1 MRWQKKTRV
10 GCDETSVTAPRATS
24 EAKHPPSPHLYNKY
38 FHSTLPHSSHLVVSV
53 SAPIAVSV
61 LLLLLSLPL
70 LTVLEKPISVP
81 SVLFRRAQIS
91 SQVRIKRPQRT
102 PPSFSLLYSHLYLF
116 VQLGLSLSLPPLSL
130 LRHSLLQIFVRNLNL
145 RKKNVTLN
153 TFYSPW
159 PLAFNRLLP
168 LLIHAPPPMS

>member
-1 MRWQKKTRV
+1 MSPFRV
-10 GCDETSVTAPRATS
+10 LPRATS
-24 EAKHPPSPHLYNKY
+24 EALPPPPIYIIIFPSLSCLTPLASP
-38 FHSTLPHSSHLVVSV
+38 LPHPLRLDTIYSEHPSRF
-53 SAPIAVSV
+53 
-61 LLLLLSLPL
+61 PL
-70 LTVLEKPISVP
+70 LTPHPSPEPISVT

-91 SQVRIKRPQRT
+91 SQVRIKSPQRT